1 MANTLNLTNN
11 ADNFPIAPGL
21 MAQFLGGVLGLGGN
35 DTIVGSSENDI
46 ANGNDGKDILFG
58 RDGND
63 NLQGGKGEDDVSGE
77 GGRDILTGGAD
88 DDYIAGGDG
97 DDVLNGGRGDDLLEG
112 GAGNDTLSGDRG
124 YTNYRGGTGSDV
136 FVLRTDVVAED
147 PRRNSN
153 RSFNGSAWDA
163 ILDFERSIDR
173 IGLTGGLT
181 EANIT
186 LVPFSM
192 SMSRIF
198 LIAARFPREGR
209 LSLADSDV
217 DKNGIY
223 DATTIQIAAT
233 GQILGRVLNVTPSDL
248 RGRFITLS

>member
-11 ADNFPIAPGL
+11 SDNFTINPGL
-21 MAQFLGGVLGLGGN
+21 MAQFPGGILGLDGD
-35 DTIVGSSENDI
+35 DTIVGSIGNDI
-46 ANGNDGKDILFG
+46 ANGNVGKDILFG

-63 NLQGGKGEDDVSGE
+63 NLEGGKGADDLYGE
-77 GGRDILTGGAD
+77 GGRDTLIGGSD
-88 DDYIAGGDG
+88 DDYLAGGDG
-97 DDVLNGGRGDDLLEG
+97 DDILYGGRGDDLLDG

-124 YTNYRGGTGSDV
+124 YTYYKGGTGSDV

-153 RSFNGSAWDA
+153 RSFSGSAWDG

-186 LVPFSM
+186 LIPFSFAL
-192 SMSRIF
+192 SDVIF
-198 LIAARFPREGR
+198 ISGRFPREGKI
-209 LSLADSDV
+209 SAADTDV
-217 DKNGIY
+217 DKNGRY
-223 DATTIQIAAT
+223 DGTTIQIAAT
-233 GQILGRVLNVTPSDL
+233 GQVLARVLSVTPSDL
-248 RGRFITLS
+248 QGRFVTLS

>member
-1 MANTLNLTNN
+1 MTSTLNLTNN
-11 ADNFPIAPGL
+11 ADNFTIVPGL
-21 MAQFLGGVLGLGGN
+21 MAQFREGVLGLGGN
-35 DTIVGSSENDI
+35 DTIVGSIDNDI
-46 ANGNDGKDILFG
+46 ANGNDGRDVLFG

-63 NLQGGKGEDDVSGE
+63 NLQGGKGEDDLFGE
-77 GGRDILTGGAD
+77 GGRDTLTGGSD
-88 DDYIAGGDG
+88 DDYIVGGDG
-97 DDVLNGGRGDDLLEG
+97 DDFLYGGRGDDLLEG

-136 FVLRTDVVAED
+136 FVLRTDIVAED
-147 PRRNSN
+147 PNRNSS
-153 RSFNGSAWDA
+153 RSSQSWDA

-192 SMSRIF
+192 SMSRIS

-233 GQILGRVLNVTPSDL
+233 GQILGRVLNMSPSDL

>member
-11 ADNFPIAPGL
+11 SDNFTIVSGL
-21 MAQFLGGVLGLGGN
+21 MTQFPEGVLALGGN
-35 DTIVGSSENDI
+35 DTIVGSIENDI

-58 RDGND
+58 REGND
-63 NLQGGKGEDDVSGE
+63 NLQGGKGDDDLYGE
-77 GGRDILTGGAD
+77 GGRDILIGGSD
-88 DDYIAGGDG
+88 DDYLVGGDG
-97 DDVLNGGRGDDLLEG
+97 DDVLNGGRGDDLLDG

-124 YTNYRGGTGSDV
+124 YTNYKGGTGSDV
-136 FVLRTDVVAED
+136 FVLRTDIVAED
-147 PRRNSN
+147 PSRNSN
-153 RSFNGSAWDA
+153 RSSQTWDA
-163 ILDFERSIDR
+163 ILDFEKSVDR

-181 EANIT
+181 EANII

-192 SMSRIF
+192 SLSRIR
-198 LIAARFPREGR
+198 LVSARLAREGK
-209 LSLADSDV
+209 LSIADSDV

-248 RGRFITLS
+248 QGRFITLS

>member
-11 ADNFPIAPGL
+11 ADNFTIAPGL
-21 MAQFLGGVLGLGGN
+21 MAQFREGILGLGGN
-35 DTIVGSSENDI
+35 DTIVGSIENDI
-46 ANGNDGKDILFG
+46 ANGNDGRDLLFG

-63 NLQGGKGEDDVSGE
+63 NLQGGKGDDDLFGESG
-77 GGRDILTGGAD
+77 GDILTGGSD
-88 DDYIAGGDG
+88 DDYIVGDDG

-147 PRRNSN
+147 PNRNSS
-153 RSFNGSAWDA
+153 RSSQVWDA
-163 ILDFERSIDR
+163 ILDFERSVDR

-181 EANIT
+181 EANIR

-192 SMSRIF
+192 SMSRIR
-198 LIAARFPREGR
+198 LIGNRFPREGR

-233 GQILGRVLNVTPSDL
+233 GQILGRVLNVSPSDL
-248 RGRFITLS
+248 QGRFITLS

>member
-11 ADNFPIAPGL
+11 ADNFTIAAGL
-21 MAQFLGGVLGLGGN
+21 IAQFPGGVLGLGSN
-35 DTIVGSSENDI
+35 DTIVGSIENDI

-63 NLQGGKGEDDVSGE
+63 NLQGGKGEDDLYGE
-77 GGRDILTGGAD
+77 GGRDILTGGSD
-88 DDYIAGGDG
+88 DDYIVGGDG

-124 YTNYRGGTGSDV
+124 YTYYKGGTGSDV

-147 PRRNSN
+147 PRRNS
-153 RSFNGSAWDA
+153 RSLQSWDG
-163 ILDFERSIDR
+163 ILDFEKSVDR

-186 LVPFSM
+186 LVPFSL
-192 SMSRIF
+192 SLSSVF
-198 LIAARFPREGR
+198 FVSGRFPREGKI
-209 LSLADSDV
+209 SAADTDV
-217 DKNGIY
+217 DKNGRY
-223 DATTIQIAAT
+223 DGTTIQIAAT
-233 GQILGRVLNVTPSDL
+233 GQVLGRVLNVTPSDL
-248 RGRFITLS
+248 QGRFITLS